1 MWNSTITSGFQN
13 LESELLEHCKLRLT
27 GFVFVSGV
35 FLTHL
40 QFFSDSQIYLILKN
54 SPLVKE
60 ILLFV
65 FRNLLFSPPFVL

>member
-13 LESELLEHCKLRLT
+13 LESELLEHWKLRLT

-40 QFFSDSQIYLILKN
+40 QFSDSQIYLILKN

-65 FRNLLFSPPFVL
+65 FRNLLFSPTVVL